1 MKRKDILQKLAEA
14 GLIFKEGG
22 NHTKVYS
29 KEGKFLSVI
38 SRQNE
43 INELREIG
51 RASCRERVLRLV

>member
-43 INELREIG
+43 INELRVRDIEKQTG
-51 RASCRERVLRLV
+51 VKLK

>member
-38 SRQNE
+38 SRD
-43 INELREIG
+43 RK
-51 RASCRERVLRLV
+51 SVV